1 MESATTLVLAIVIAC
16 GIILYTRKEDS
27 YTPEY
32 DSYVINLRRRSD
44 RLVNFKKHYYSSGIS
59 KNNLIVIEAIDGSD
73 LSEIERFMPESTKKI
88 VKTGKRDGHDE
99 LSPGMIGCYLSHYK
113 AWEEFL
119 KSGKPAAFMF
129 EDDSK
134 IAPHFGDALKNL
146 PPDWDLV
153 MFGVQSCM
161 ECPEFDSNF
170 VKLNY
175 FYGAGGY
182 IINRQGALKMMQNRE
197 NPIAHQIDL
206 LMGKLNKEGKVNVYS
221 VKNNLVDTEPLGTDV
236 QMHVG

>member
-1 MESATTLVLAIVIAC
+1 MESSTTLVLAIVIAC
-16 GIILYTRKEDS
+16 GIILYSKKDS
-27 YTPEY
+27 YTPDY
-32 DSYVINLRRRSD
+32 DSYVINLRRRAD
-44 RLVNFKKHYYSSGIS
+44 RLLNFKKHYYESGLS

-73 LSEIERFMPESTKKI
+73 LQQIEGFMPDSTKKI
-88 VKTGKRDGHDE
+88 LKTGKRDGHEE

-134 IAPHFGDALKNL
+134 VVPNFGDTLNNL

-161 ECPEFDSNF
+161 DCPAHDSNF
-170 VKLNY
+170 VKLNN

-182 IINRQGALKMMQNRE
+182 IINRSGALKMMQYKE

-206 LMGKLNKEGKVNVYS
+206 LMAKLNKEGKVNVYS
-221 VKNNLVDTEPLGTDV
+221 VKNNLIHTEPLGTDV
-236 QMHVG
+236 QMHIG

>member
-99 LSPGMIGCYLSHYK
+99 L
-113 AWEEFL
+113 
-119 KSGKPAAFMF
+119 
-129 EDDSK
+129 
-134 IAPHFGDALKNL
+134 
-146 PPDWDLV
+146 
-153 MFGVQSCM
+153 
-161 ECPEFDSNF
+161 
-170 VKLNY
+170 
-175 FYGAGGY
+175 
-182 IINRQGALKMMQNRE
+182 
-197 NPIAHQIDL
+197 
-206 LMGKLNKEGKVNVYS
+206 
-221 VKNNLVDTEPLGTDV
+221 
-236 QMHVG
+236 